1 MKPTYLVTIISRAL
15 SSGNE
20 SSYKRVFST
29 LEEAT
34 TYIHDEWY
42 DEFCTDYDYPQ
53 YWDEEDMG
61 APFPKKEEFT
71 FEVIKNKME
80 NSKYNKRSITL
91 FNYYSQYATLV
102 PYELILEIVL

>member
-1 MKPTYLVTIISRAL
+1 MKPTYLVTCISRAL

-20 SSYKRVFST
+20 SSNKKIFDT
-29 LEEAT
+29 LEEAA
-34 TYIHDEWY
+34 TYIHDVWY
-42 DEFCTDYDYPQ
+42 DEFCEDYDYPR

-71 FEVIKNKME
+71 FKAIKDKME
-80 NSKYNKRSITL
+80 KSKYNKRLITL

-102 PYELILEIVL
+102 PYELILEIIL